1 MRIPATIT
9 QPHLRPTKAHS
20 GDAGIDL
27 RAAEA
32 GVLEPGRR
40 ALIPTG
46 LKLALPTGWEAQV
59 RPRSGLALH
68 HGITVL
74 NSPGTIDAGYHGE
87 ICVIAINLDP
97 ETPWAWEEGDRIAQL
112 VIKQVPHSVLDIG
125 DALPDRTIRGANGFG
140 STGIAK

>member
-9 QPHLRPTKAHS
+9 QPHLRPTKAHP

-27 RAAEA
+27 RAAEP

-46 LKLALPTGWEAQV
+46 LKLALPHGWEAQI

-97 ETPWAWEEGDRIAQL
+97 DTPWAWEDGDRIAQL
-112 VIKQVPHSVLDIG
+112 VLKQVPYSVLDIG
-125 DALPDRTIRGANGFG
+125 DALPDRTSRGVAGFG

>member
-9 QPHLRPTKAHS
+9 QPHLRPDKAHP

-27 RAAEA
+27 RAAEP

-46 LKLALPTGWEAQV
+46 LKLALPHGWEAQV

-74 NSPGTIDAGYHGE
+74 NSPGTVDAGYRGE
-87 ICVIAINLDP
+87 ICVIAINIDP

-112 VIKQVPHSVLDIG
+112 VLKELPHSVLEIG
-125 DALPDRTIRGANGFG
+125 ENLPARTSRGTSGFG
-140 STGIAK
+140 STGIEK

>member
-9 QPHLRPTKAHS
+9 QPHLRPSKAHP

-27 RAAEA
+27 RAAEP

-46 LKLALPTGWEAQV
+46 LKLALPHGWEAQV

-74 NSPGTIDAGYHGE
+74 NSPGTVDAGYRGE

-112 VIKQVPHSVLDIG
+112 VIKQVPHSVIDFG
-125 DALPDRTIRGANGFG
+125 DTLPDRSIRGADGFG
-140 STGIAK
+140 STGVSA

>member
-9 QPHLRPTKAHS
+9 QPHLRPTKAHP

-46 LKLALPTGWEAQV
+46 LKLALPHGWEAQV

-112 VIKQVPHSVLDIG
+112 VIKQVPYSVLDIG
-125 DALPDRTIRGANGFG
+125 DVLPDRTSRGVNGFG
-140 STGIAK
+140 STGVSA

>member
-1 MRIPATIT
+1 M
-9 QPHLRPTKAHS
+9 
-20 GDAGIDL
+20 
-27 RAAEA
+27 
-32 GVLEPGRR
+32 LEPGRR

-46 LKLALPTGWEAQV
+46 LKLALPHGWEAQV

-112 VIKQVPHSVLDIG
+112 VLKQVPYSVLDIG
-125 DALPDRTIRGANGFG
+125 DVLPDRTIRGVNGFG
-140 STGIAK
+140 STGVSA